1 MALYTCTHMIRNKCL
16 VYMYYRMY
24 IQSCKI
30 YRDSRYHAQRMY
42 PMPMFFFKK
51 KLIPGKAYI

>member
-30 YRDSRYHAQRMY
+30 YRDLRYHAQRMY
-42 PMPMFFFKK
+42 PMPMFFFKEK
-51 KLIPGKAYI
+51 TYTGV